1 MDGLIQVVAQAQQR
15 QPQPGELRIEDLPTI
30 GIAFAVVV
38 AFFIGREAL
47 VSRRLRRP
55 RRAAEPRLAA
65 PARSETPPERA
76 ALSARPPERAASAP
90 RPSERPPAAETT
102 ALAAQPGEAEQT
114 RARVAALPARVDWP
128 LADARLDRLPVLYD
142 GEHWHALDATAS
154 RHGVICGASRSG
166 KGNLLQ
172 LLALAVLAQGPE
184 RAAVWALDPK
194 GGLDYAA
201 LLPLAHAQVYA
212 DVADGPSPFDGDLS
226 AGYRAALRELSRR
239 NRLLLA
245 AGARNHHE
253 YRMRTGLPLP
263 ILVLICDEV
272 AELSGIQQRALATL
286 ARMAAAAG
294 IVVWA
299 ATQYPTVESLPS
311 QVQANA
317 LDRLVFQFP
326 SPRYTAVALGLA
338 PGERPVYTPSA
349 IGQRGVAILR
359 QDGRD
364 VCVGRVPLL
373 DDRERTRVVQSL
385 ASQYPR
391 AGREARPAAPA
402 ALPALSGA
410 AGPNGAGLKNAAV
423 HGGAPR
429 PAKNGAA
436 PRAPAAHG
444 DAPEQSAPP
453 AARQP
458 EAPPPDPG
466 AALPLD
472 EAARWPERERDELV
486 RGLAAQ
492 GLSQREIRRRLSE
505 RGMAIAQERLSA
517 LCQEGRALREQ
528 SVKD

>member
-55 RRAAEPRLAA
+55 RRAAEPRLAT
-65 PARSETPPERA
+65 PARAETPPER
-76 ALSARPPERAASAP
+76 PASAP
-90 RPSERPPAAETT
+90 HPPERPPAPETI

-263 ILVLICDEV
+263 ILALICDEV
-272 AELSGIQQRALATL
+272 AELSGPQQRALATL

-402 ALPALSGA
+402 ALPALGGA
-410 AGPNGAGLKNAAV
+410 AGPSGAGLKSAAA

-429 PAKNGAA
+429 PATNGAG
-436 PRAPAAHG
+436 PRAPAGSGGARSG

-453 AARQP
+453 AALGGAGDADARRP
-458 EAPPPDPG
+458 ETPPAPV
-466 AALPLD
+466 PLD